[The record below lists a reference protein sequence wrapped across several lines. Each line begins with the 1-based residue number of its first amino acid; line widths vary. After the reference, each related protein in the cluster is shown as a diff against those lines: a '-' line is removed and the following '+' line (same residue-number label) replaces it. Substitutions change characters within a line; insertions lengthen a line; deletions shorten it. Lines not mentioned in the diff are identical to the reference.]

1 MFECKVPTHLAII
14 LDGNGRWA
22 KRKGLVRSI
31 GHKVGAKTAKDII
44 SYVFDKDV
52 KVLSLFCFST
62 ENWKRNE
69 DEINY
74 LMSIPI
80 TYFTKY
86 EEDLIKDNIKVI
98 FSGDLSKL
106 PLNTKLA
113 CEKIALK
120 TKLNDKYV
128 LNICLNYGGKDEIV
142 KACKEL
148 ANKVKNN
155 IISIDDINEDV
166 FENHLYSKD
175 LPMVDLLI
183 RTSNEKRLS
192 NFMLYQLAY
201 AELYFTKV
209 LWPDFNKKC
218 IDKAFKEYNLR
229 KRRFGGV

>member
-44 SYVFDKDV
+44 SYVFKKDV

-113 CEKIALK
+113 CEKISLK
-120 TKLNDKYV
+120 TKSNDKYV
-128 LNICLNYGGKDEIV
+128 LNICLNYGGKTEIV
-142 KACKEL
+142 KACKEI

>member
-1 MFECKVPTHLAII
+1 MLKNKVPNHLAII

-22 KRKGLVRSI
+22 KSKGLVRSI
-31 GHKVGAKTAKDII
+31 GHKVGANIAKDII

-62 ENWKRNE
+62 ENWKRSE
-69 DEINY
+69 AEINY

-80 TYFTKY
+80 TYFSKY
-86 EEDLIKDNIKVI
+86 EENLIKKGIKVI

-113 CEKIALK
+113 CEKISLK
-120 TKLNDKYV
+120 TKVNDKHI
-128 LNICLNYGGKDEIV
+128 LNICLNYGGKDEII
-142 KACKEL
+142 KACKEI

-155 IISIDDINEDV
+155 IISIDDINENV

-175 LPMVDLLI
+175 LPMIDLLI

-218 IDKAFKEYNLR
+218 IDKAFKE
-229 KRRFGGV
+229 

>member
-1 MFECKVPTHLAII
+1 MFFNKVPTHLAII

-22 KRKGLVRSI
+22 LKKGLIRSL
-31 GHKVGAKTAKDII
+31 GHKQGAKVVKEVI
-44 SYVFDKDV
+44 SYVFEQKV

-62 ENWKRNE
+62 ENWKR
-69 DEINY
+69 DKTEINY

-80 TYFTKY
+80 KYFNEY
-86 EEDLIKDNIKVI
+86 EKNLIDGGIKVI
-98 FSGDLSKL
+98 FSGDLTKI
-106 PLNTKLA
+106 PLDSKLA
-113 CEKIALK
+113 CERIALK
-120 TKLNDKYV
+120 TKHCEKHI
-128 LNICLNYGGKDEIV
+128 LNICLNYGGKDEIIR
-142 KACKEL
+142 ASKEI
-148 ANKVKNN
+148 AKKVKND
-155 IISIDDINEDV
+155 IISIDDIDNEV

-175 LPMVDLLI
+175 LPMIDLLI
-183 RTSNEKRLS
+183 RTSNEQRLS